1 MQQIPYKKKF
11 SVWIALALGLIAGML
26 SFFQVFHETDQ
37 HFSTTLYGHSPLK
50 NETQQITLIDIDEE
64 SIAEYGD
71 SDSWSGELLAEAI
84 SQLSSEGA
92 DIIGIDTALWQSV
105 ENGDGQEAFE
115 EACDAAGNVVSISSF
130 SKKFENSDAG
140 EESDSTPDTETE
152 KLTNPGKQTGPGNQ
166 DEPGNQTNPENQ
178 NAPGK
183 QTDSGKQTEP
193 GNQSNPA
200 MGSDDLNAKAD
211 DNVTTISFADLLAG
225 NYNSSD
231 LSDHVVF
238 IGVYNS
244 FYGNWVD
251 MMFHP
256 DTVEDLNS
264 ILQAILCALLA
275 IGFYLLASRE
285 KFARALC
292 TCIALVVCTYTGAF
306 ILQQAN
312 ICFYLLIPTGSFLL
326 GFILSLVERVM
337 TSVHDKKKME
347 QTLKLYVDSQVV
359 DEISEKTPRE
369 LALVS
374 ERKDIAVLFI
384 DIRGFT
390 AMSESLEPEQ
400 VVEIL
405 NEYLSLVARSIQKY
419 DGTLDKFI
427 GDAAM
432 AVFNAPKNLD
442 DYLFRAVCTA
452 DEIVRCF
459 SHIREKYEKR
469 YGKTVSFGI
478 GINCGEA
485 IVGNVGSESR
495 MDYTAIGDT
504 VNVAA
509 RLEANAAAGQI
520 LISETAAKRLKGRIQ
535 CTCIGPL
542 KLKGKAKEVTVYQV
556 DKILQSDS

>member
-1 MQQIPYKKKF
+1 MQHLPYRKKF
-11 SVWIALALGLIAGML
+11 TIFIALALGLLAGIL
-26 SFFQVFHETDQ
+26 SFFHAFSEADQ
-37 HFSTTLYGHSPLK
+37 FFTTTLYSHSPIESDSK
-50 NETQQITLIDIDEE
+50 QITVIDIDEE
-64 SIAEYGD
+64 SVETYGD

-84 SQLSSEGA
+84 SLLSSEGA
-92 DIIGIDTALWQSV
+92 DVIGLDTALWQTG
-105 ENGDGQEAFE
+105 ENNDGQDAFE

-130 SKKFENSDAG
+130 SKTSD
-140 EESDSTPDTETE
+140 TPEPAEGSNNAQNTE
-152 KLTNPGKQTGPGNQ
+152 
-166 DEPGNQTNPENQ
+166 PENQ
-178 NAPGK
+178 ADKNSGALRNESS
-183 QTDSGKQTEP
+183 TD
-193 GNQSNPA
+193 
-200 MGSDDLNAKAD
+200 
-211 DNVTTISFADLLAG
+211 VTIISFADLLAG
-225 NYNSSD
+225 KYDSSD
-231 LSDHVVF
+231 LSGCVVF
-238 IGVYNS
+238 IGAYDS

-251 MMFHP
+251 MMFHH
-256 DTVEDLNS
+256 DTVQNLGTAA
-264 ILQAILCALLA
+264 QALLCALLA
-275 IGFYLLASRE
+275 ASFYLLASKK
-285 KFARALC
+285 KFAKSLFL
-292 TCIALVVCTYTGAF
+292 CIALLICTYSGAF
-306 ILQQAN
+306 LLHQAN
-312 ICFYLLIPTGSFLL
+312 ICFYLLIPTCSFLL
-326 GFILSLVERVM
+326 GFVLSLVERVI

-374 ERKDIAVLFI
+374 ERRDIAVLFV

-390 AMSESLEPEQ
+390 SMSESLEPEQ

-432 AVFNAPKNLD
+432 AVFNAPKDLD
-442 DYLFRAVCTA
+442 DYLFRAVCAA
-452 DEIVRCF
+452 DEIVRCS
-459 SHIREKYEKR
+459 SHIREKYQKR

-520 LISETAAKRLKGRIQ
+520 LISETAAKRLDGRIEAS
-535 CTCIGPL
+535 CIGPL

-556 DKILQSDS
+556 DKILQAF

>member
-1 MQQIPYKKKF
+1 MQQIPYKKKI

-26 SFFQVFHETDQ
+26 SFFHVFHEADQ
-37 HFSTTLYGHSPLK
+37 HFTTTLYGHSPLK

-64 SIAEYGD
+64 SIAKYGD

-130 SKKFENSDAG
+130 SKKIEISDAG
-140 EESDSTPDTETE
+140 EESGSTPDTETK
-152 KLTNPGKQTGPGNQ
+152 KLMTPDQQTRP
-166 DEPGNQTNPENQ
+166 
-178 NAPGK
+178 
-183 QTDSGKQTEP
+183 GKQTEP

-200 MGSDDLNAKAD
+200 MSSDDLNAKAD

-238 IGVYNS
+238 IGVYSS

-292 TCIALVVCTYTGAF
+292 TCITLVVCTYTVSF
-306 ILQQAN
+306 VLQQAN

-374 ERKDIAVLFI
+374 ERRDIAVLFV

-390 AMSESLEPEQ
+390 SMSESLEPEQ

-432 AVFNAPKNLD
+432 AVFNAPKDLD
-442 DYLFRAVCTA
+442 DYLFRAVCAA
-452 DEIVRCF
+452 DEIVRCS
-459 SHIREKYEKR
+459 SHIREKYQKR

-509 RLEANAAAGQI
+509 RLESNAAAGQI
-520 LISETAAKRLKGRIQ
+520 LISETAAKRLEGRIQ

>member
-1 MQQIPYKKKF
+1 MQHLPHRKKYTIL
-11 SVWIALALGLIAGML
+11 IALVLGILAGVL
-26 SFFQVFHETDQ
+26 SFFQAFSEADQ
-37 HFSTTLYGHSPLK
+37 FFTTTLYNHSPIESNSK
-50 NETQQITLIDIDEE
+50 QITVIDIDEE
-64 SIAEYGD
+64 SLAAYGD

-84 SQLSSEGA
+84 SLLSSEGA
-92 DIIGIDTALWQSV
+92 DVIGLDTALWQTG
-105 ENGDGQEAFE
+105 ENNDGQDAFE

-130 SKKFENSDAG
+130 SKNSENESNENLNN
-140 EESDSTPDTETE
+140 EEETANDSAKQND
-152 KLTNPGKQTGPGNQ
+152 PGKQSAMDSNVIGN
-166 DEPGNQTNPENQ
+166 DTEN
-178 NAPGK
+178 
-183 QTDSGKQTEP
+183 D
-193 GNQSNPA
+193 
-200 MGSDDLNAKAD
+200 
-211 DNVTTISFADLLAG
+211 VTIISFADLLAG
-225 NYNSSD
+225 NYDSSD
-231 LSDHVVF
+231 LSGCVVF
-238 IGVYNS
+238 IGAYDS

-251 MMFHP
+251 MMFHH
-256 DTVEDLNS
+256 DTVQNLGTAA
-264 ILQAILCALLA
+264 QALLCALLA
-275 IGFYLLASRE
+275 ASFYLLASKK
-285 KFARALC
+285 KFAKALC
-292 TCIALVVCTYTGAF
+292 LCIALLICTYSGAF
-306 ILQQAN
+306 LLHQAN
-312 ICFYLLIPTGSFLL
+312 ICFYLLIPTCSFLL
-326 GFILSLVERVM
+326 GFVLSLVERVI

-374 ERKDIAVLFI
+374 ERRDIAVLFV

-390 AMSESLEPEQ
+390 SMSESLEPEQ

-432 AVFNAPKNLD
+432 AVFNAPKDLD
-442 DYLFRAVCTA
+442 DYLFRAVCAA
-452 DEIVRCF
+452 DEIVRCS
-459 SHIREKYEKR
+459 SHIREKYQKR

-509 RLEANAAAGQI
+509 RLESNAAAGQI
-520 LISETAAKRLKGRIQ
+520 LISETAAKRLDGRIEAS
-535 CTCIGPL
+535 CIGPL

-556 DKILQSDS
+556 DKILQAF

>member
-1 MQQIPYKKKF
+1 MQHTSYKKKF
-11 SVWIALALGLIAGML
+11 AVWIALALGLVAGIL
-26 SFFQVFHETDQ
+26 SYSRVFYETDQ
-37 HFSTTLYGHSPLK
+37 HFTTTLYGHSPLK
-50 NETQQITLIDIDEE
+50 NKTQQITIIDIDDE

-84 SQLSSEGA
+84 SKLSSEDA

-105 ENGDGQEAFE
+105 ENSDGQDAFE
-115 EACDAAGNVVSISSF
+115 EACDAAGNVVSISPF
-130 SKKFENSDAG
+130 SKNFENDGSGDG
-140 EESDSTPDTETE
+140 TGNIQGTESE
-152 KLTNPGKQTGPGNQ
+152 NP
-166 DEPGNQTNPENQ
+166 TNPEQ
-178 NAPGK
+178 QTAPGK
-183 QTDSGKQTEP
+183 QANTGEQADLVNQTAPENQAGPENVSNDRKAETGTD
-193 GNQSNPA
+193 
-200 MGSDDLNAKAD
+200 
-211 DNVTTISFADLLAG
+211 VTTISFADLLAG
-225 NYNSSD
+225 NYDSSD
-231 LSDHVVF
+231 LSGNVVF
-238 IGVYNS
+238 IGAYDS

-251 MMFHP
+251 MMFRP
-256 DTVEDLNS
+256 DTVEDFNT
-264 ILQAILCALLA
+264 ILQAIFCALLA
-275 IGFYLLASRE
+275 AGFYLLASKE
-285 KFARALC
+285 KFAKALC
-292 TCIALVVCTYTGAF
+292 MCIALVVCTYTGAF
-306 ILQQAN
+306 LLHRAN
-312 ICFYLLIPTGSFLL
+312 IRFYLLIPTCSFLL

-359 DEISEKTPRE
+359 DEISEKTPHE

-390 AMSESLEPEQ
+390 SMSESLEPEQ

-405 NEYLSLVARSIQKY
+405 NEYLSLVARSIQKH

-432 AVFNAPKNLD
+432 AVFNAPKDLD
-442 DYLFRAVCTA
+442 DYLFRAVCAA
-452 DEIVRCF
+452 DEIVRSF
-459 SHIREKYEKR
+459 SHIREKYQKR

-509 RLEANAAAGQI
+509 RLESNAAAGQI
-520 LISETAAKRLKGRIQ
+520 LISEKAAQRLEGRIG

-542 KLKGKAKEVTVYQV
+542 KLKGKSKEVTVYQV
-556 DKILQSDS
+556 DTILE